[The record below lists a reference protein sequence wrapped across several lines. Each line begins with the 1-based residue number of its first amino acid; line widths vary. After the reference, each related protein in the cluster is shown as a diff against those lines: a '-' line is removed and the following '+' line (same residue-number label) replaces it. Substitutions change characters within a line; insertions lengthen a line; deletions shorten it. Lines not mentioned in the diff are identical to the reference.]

1 MKKSLKVIFIFIIAA
16 VMVVSVFSNSY
27 AQTSSELNIDEWI
40 GNDSSDN
47 ESQSSQS
54 NQGEANNQEGQSNEE
69 QSNNQENQNNEEQ
82 SNNQAQN
89 TDNNIPEIEEAPVE
103 NKQETPTTTTT
114 PTTETTTTPTTE
126 KKAEEV
132 EEAKLPQTGEKEN
145 YLLIIA
151 AIVFAGI
158 AIYAYLKNKKYSI

>member
-54 NQGEANNQEGQSNEE
+54 NQGEANNQEGQS
-69 QSNNQENQNNEEQ
+69 NEEQ